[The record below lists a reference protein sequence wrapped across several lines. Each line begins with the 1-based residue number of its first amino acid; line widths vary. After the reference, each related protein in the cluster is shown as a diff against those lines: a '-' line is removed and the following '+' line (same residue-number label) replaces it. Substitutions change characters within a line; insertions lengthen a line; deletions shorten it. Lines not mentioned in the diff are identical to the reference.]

1 MINLLV
7 SAFNKMIHNYFSV
20 VKNILTHPKFLF
32 LLGALIVLLLPAFE
46 HWGLYFYDVN
56 DPARI
61 NTVIANGIAY
71 FFIYLI
77 LNQFQR
83 FAGTSILSFIIPSVS
98 IVYFLILSF
107 FILSRF
113 NYARHVIITGFSINI
128 FYFIIQ
134 YFLIQKNHPTTYA
147 LVPFGK
153 ISEITKNYNIK
164 KINFIQLD
172 SPSIENLKV
181 KGIVADL
188 HYRKLEPKWT
198 QFLAECTLKM
208 IPVFHVQYI
217 QESLTGYVQ
226 IEHLSENQFG
236 SLLPSPFYMI
246 IKRLID
252 LCIVLITLP
261 VTVLLMGVISIFIK
275 MESNGNILFK
285 QERKGQGNST
295 FTIYKFRSMYAQPS
309 TGNKEI
315 TKVGKIIRKFRLDEL
330 PQIFNIIKGD
340 MSLIGPRPL
349 EPNDF
354 VEKFKDEIPFYIY
367 RHIVKPGMTGWA
379 QVMQGHTSHEND
391 TIIKIQYDFYYIKN
405 FSFWLDI
412 LILFKTIRV
421 VLTGFGAK

>member
-1 MINLLV
+1 MIY
-7 SAFNKMIHNYFSV
+7 NYFSII
-20 VKNILTHPKFLF
+20 KNISTHPFFLF
-32 LLGALIVLLLPAFE
+32 LLGLFIVLLLPAFE
-46 HWGLYFYDVN
+46 HWGLYFYDAN

-71 FFIYLI
+71 LLI
-77 LNQFQR
+77 CLFLSQFQR
-83 FAGTSILSFIIPSVS
+83 FAGTNILSFIIPTVS
-98 IVYFLILSF
+98 IVYFLILCF
-107 FILSRF
+107 FIFSRF
-113 NYARHVIITGFSINI
+113 NYARHVILTGFSINI
-128 FYFIIQ
+128 IYFIIQ
-134 YFLIQKNHPTTYA
+134 NFLVKKNHPTTYA
-147 LVPFGK
+147 LVPFGGGV
-153 ISEITKNYNIK
+153 ELTKNYNIN
-164 KINFIQLD
+164 KINFIQLH
-172 SPSIENLKV
+172 SPSIANLKI

-188 HYRKLEPKWT
+188 HYKELEPNWT

-208 IPVFHVQYI
+208 IPVFHIQYI

-226 IEHLSENQFG
+226 IGHLSENQFG

-252 LCIVLITLP
+252 LIIVFITFP
-261 VTVLLMGVISIFIK
+261 ITILLMITISICIK
-275 MESNGNILFK
+275 LESKGGVLFK

-295 FTIYKFRSMYAQPS
+295 FTIYKFRSMYIKPN
-309 TGNKEI
+309 TYDKRI
-315 TKVGKIIRKFRLDEL
+315 TKVGKTIRKFRLDEL

-349 EPNDF
+349 EPNEF

-412 LILFKTIRV
+412 LILLKTIRV
-421 VLTGFGAK
+421 ILTGYGAK

>member
-1 MINLLV
+1 MIY
-7 SAFNKMIHNYFSV
+7 NYFAII
-20 VKNILTHPKFLF
+20 KNIFTHPYSLF
-32 LLGALIVLLLPAFE
+32 LWGVFIVILLPAFE
-46 HWGLYFYDVN
+46 HWGLYFYDAN

-71 FFIYLI
+71 LLIYLI

-83 FAGTSILSFIIPSVS
+83 FAGTNILSFIIPSIS
-98 IVYFLILSF
+98 IVYFLILCF
-107 FILSRF
+107 FIFSRF
-113 NYARHVIITGFSINI
+113 NYARHIILAGFSINI
-128 FYFIIQ
+128 IYFIIQ
-134 YFLIQKNHPTTYA
+134 YFLVQKNHPTTYA
-147 LVPFGK
+147 LVPFGE
-153 ISEITKNYNIK
+153 ISELTKSYNTK
-164 KINFIQLD
+164 KINFIQLH
-172 SPSIENLKV
+172 SPSIANLKI

-188 HYRKLEPKWT
+188 HYKELEPQWT

-208 IPVFHVQYI
+208 IPVFHIQYI

-236 SLLPSPFYMI
+236 SLLPSTFYMI
-246 IKRLID
+246 VKFLID
-252 LCIVLITLP
+252 LIVIFITLP
-261 VTVLLMGVISIFIK
+261 MTILLMIIISIFIK
-275 MESNGNILFK
+275 LESEGSVFFK

-295 FTIYKFRSMYAQPS
+295 FIIYKFRSMYTTP
-309 TGNKEI
+309 TTDDNKI

-349 EPNDF
+349 EPNEF
-354 VEKFKDEIPFYIY
+354 VENFKDEIPFYIY

-391 TIIKIQYDFYYIKN
+391 TILKIQYDFYYIKN

-412 LILFKTIRV
+412 LILLKTIRV
-421 VLTGFGAK
+421 ILTGYGAK

>member
-1 MINLLV
+1 MIY
-7 SAFNKMIHNYFSV
+7 NYFSII
-20 VKNILTHPKFLF
+20 KNILTHPYFLF
-32 LLGALIVLLLPAFE
+32 LLGLFIVLLLPPFE
-46 HWGLYFYDVN
+46 HWGLYFYDAN

-61 NTVIANGIAY
+61 NTVIANGMAY
-71 FFIYLI
+71 FIIYLI

-83 FAGTSILSFIIPSVS
+83 FAGTNILSFIIPSVS
-98 IVYFLILSF
+98 IVYFLILCF
-107 FILSRF
+107 FIFSRF
-113 NYARHVIITGFSINI
+113 NYARHVILTGFSINI
-128 FYFIIQ
+128 ICFIIQ
-134 YFLIQKNHPTTYA
+134 YFLVKKNHPATYA
-147 LVPFGK
+147 LVPFG
-153 ISEITKNYNIK
+153 EILELTKSCNIK

-172 SPSIENLKV
+172 SPCIANLKI

-188 HYRKLEPKWT
+188 HYKQLEPKWT

-246 IKRLID
+246 VKRLID
-252 LCIVLITLP
+252 LSIILITLP
-261 VTVLLMGVISIFIK
+261 MNILLMIIISIFIK
-275 MESNGNILFK
+275 LESNGSILFK
-285 QERKGQGNST
+285 QERKGQGGSN
-295 FTIYKFRSMYAQPS
+295 FTIYKFRSMYTQP
-309 TGNKEI
+309 TTYDKKI

-349 EPNDF
+349 EPNEF
-354 VEKFKDEIPFYIY
+354 VDKFKDEIPFYIY

-412 LILFKTIRV
+412 LILLKTIRV
-421 VLTGFGAK
+421 ILTGFGAK